1 MPIRSARAETSEERH
16 LMLSGCGNRLTYFVM
31 TAYANCSRSSP
42 VLKEQS
48 QASQRNPPSKQISL
62 STTSCQNRSPI
73 SLAYVMMPSN
83 HDSAQILY
91 WKCLHLQAFISSQ
104 KALIHTAI
112 SAILASCHTN
122 CKSINER
129 NHLLMSFFSFT
140 LCLARY
146 IVPLHVVT
154 TTIISE
160 QAILGTKI

>member
-1 MPIRSARAETSEERH
+1 MDNYYWEANGFLKTERFQCPSD
-16 LMLSGCGNRLTYFVM
+16 LPELSHQKNDTLCCPAAANRLTYFVM
-31 TAYANCSRSSP
+31 TAYANCSSSSP

-62 STTSCQNRSPI
+62 FTTSCQNRSPI

-140 LCLARY
+140 LCLAHY
-146 IVPLHVVT
+146 IVP
-154 TTIISE
+154 
-160 QAILGTKI
+160 